1 MSELSS
7 KAADIIV
14 FAERTF
20 GAPLTPWQ
28 RWLIELAFADADQP
42 KIWVPVLIAAVRTG
56 DVIRMTG
63 KPGTERTVEGVSPV
77 MPWHVHPAA
86 SPYAPQEKRAEWS
99 ELKIK
104 FHDIAEPLSFTD
116 PDWCV
121 EIETTQIEADAV
133 AVLGGWGARR

>member
-1 MSELSS
+1 MNELSS

-14 FAERTF
+14 FAEQTF

-42 KIWVPVLIAAVRTG
+42 KIWASITVAEVRPG
-56 DVIRMTG
+56 DVIRMPG
-63 KPGTERTVEGVSPV
+63 KAGSERTVAGVSPV
-77 MPWHVHPAA
+77 MLWHVHPAA

-104 FHDIAEPLSFTD
+104 FRDIAEPFSFTD
-116 PDWCV
+116 PDFAV
-121 EIETTQIEADAV
+121 EIETTQTEADAV
-133 AVLGGWGARR
+133 KVLGGWGSRK